1 MEFRGERLRAIREAL
16 GWSMTRTEKATG
28 VKQSTI
34 SELENG
40 IIKFPR
46 ETTVV
51 KLCRGFRIKD
61 TNYFYLENVAL
72 PTEVLPADTPEDI
85 LKFIMSGE
93 NLPYIA
99 LGKKLKESG
108 LPPEDI
114 EQLLNILIKNK
125 K

>member
-1 MEFRGERLRAIREAL
+1 MEFHGERLRALRESL
-16 GWSMTRTEKATG
+16 KWSMTKTEKQTG

-46 ETTVV
+46 ETTVD
-51 KLCRGFRIKD
+51 KLCRGFKINDK
-61 TNYFYLENVAL
+61 NYFYLDDV
-72 PTEVLPADTPEDI
+72 VLPAEILPPDTPEDI
-85 LKFIMSGE
+85 LKFIMSGD

-99 LGKKLKESG
+99 LGKKIKESG

-114 EQLLNILIKNK
+114 DQILKILTRSK

>member
-1 MEFRGERLRAIREAL
+1 MEFKGERLRALREAL
-16 GWSMTRTEKATG
+16 GWSMTKTEEATG

-46 ETTVV
+46 EATVER
-51 KLCRGFRIKD
+51 LRRGFNLQDK
-61 TNYFYLENVAL
+61 NYFYLDNIVL
-72 PTEVLPADTPEDI
+72 PTEVLPPDTPEDI
-85 LKFIMSGE
+85 LRFIMTGE
-93 NLPYIA
+93 NLPYIV
-99 LGKKLKESG
+99 LGKQLKESG

-114 EQLLNILIKNK
+114 EQIIKILTKNK

>member
-1 MEFRGERLRAIREAL
+1 MEFKGERLKALRESL
-16 GWSMTRTEKATG
+16 GWSMTRTEEATG

-40 IIKFPR
+40 VIKFPR
-46 ETTVV
+46 EATVQ
-51 KLCRGFRIKD
+51 KLCRGFSLKD
-61 TNYFYLENVAL
+61 VNYFYLDEVAL
-72 PTEVLPADTPEDI
+72 PVEVLPAGTPAEL

-99 LGKKLKESG
+99 LGKKLKDSG
-108 LPPEDI
+108 LPPEDL
-114 EQLLNILIKNK
+114 EQLIAILAKNK

>member
-1 MEFRGERLRAIREAL
+1 MEFKGERLRALRESL
-16 GWSMTRTEKATG
+16 GWSMVMTEEATG

-46 ETTVV
+46 EATVD
-51 KLCRGFRIKD
+51 KLCRGFKLTD
-61 TNYFYLENVAL
+61 KNFFYLDAVAL
-72 PTEVLPADTPEDI
+72 PAEVLPPDTPEDI
-85 LKFIMSGE
+85 LKFIMSGD

-99 LGKKLKESG
+99 LSKKFKESG

-114 EQLLNILIKNK
+114 AQLLQIFNKNK

>member
-1 MEFRGERLRAIREAL
+1 MEFRGERLRALRESL
-16 GWSMTRTEKATG
+16 GLSMTATEKLTG

-46 ETTVV
+46 EATVD
-51 KLCRGFRIKD
+51 KLCRGLKIADKNF
-61 TNYFYLENVAL
+61 FYLENVH
-72 PTEVLPADTPEDI
+72 LPADVLPKDTPADV

-93 NLPYIA
+93 NIPYIA
-99 LGKKLKESG
+99 LGKKIKESG
-108 LPPEDI
+108 LTPADI
-114 EQLLNILIKNK
+114 EQLIQIFSRNK

>member
-1 MEFRGERLRAIREAL
+1 MEFRGERLRAVRESL
-16 GWSMTRTEKATG
+16 GWSMTQTEKATG

-46 ETTVV
+46 ESTVE
-51 KLCRGFRIKD
+51 KLCRGFKIKD
-61 TNYFYLENVAL
+61 KNYFYLENVIL
-72 PTEVLPADTPEDI
+72 PTEILPADTPADL
-85 LKFIMSGE
+85 LKFIMAGD

-108 LPPEDI
+108 LPPEDL
-114 EQLLNILIKNK
+114 EQLIKILTKNK

>member
-1 MEFRGERLRAIREAL
+1 MEFHGERLRALRESL
-16 GWSMTRTEKATG
+16 KWSMTKTEKLTG

-40 IIKFPR
+40 IIKYPR
-46 ETTVV
+46 EATVD
-51 KLCRGFRIKD
+51 KLCRGFKIRDK
-61 TNYFYLENVAL
+61 NYFYLDDVVL
-72 PTEVLPADTPEDI
+72 PAEVLPPDTPEEI
-85 LKFIMSGE
+85 LKFIMSGD

-99 LGKKLKESG
+99 LGKQIKESG

-114 EQLLNILIKNK
+114 EQILKILTRSK

>member
-1 MEFRGERLRAIREAL
+1 MEFRGERLKALRESM
-16 GWSMTRTEKATG
+16 GWSMTKTEKATG

-40 IIKFPR
+40 LIKFPR
-46 ETTVV
+46 EATVD
-51 KLCRGFRIKD
+51 KLCRGFKIKD
-61 TNYFYLENVAL
+61 RNYFYLENVIL
-72 PTEVLPADTPEDI
+72 PTEILPADTPADLI
-85 LKFIMSGE
+85 KFIMSGD

-108 LPPEDI
+108 LPPEDL
-114 EQLLNILIKNK
+114 EQLLNILTKNK

>member
-1 MEFRGERLRAIREAL
+1 M
-16 GWSMTRTEKATG
+16 SMTATEKLTG

-46 ETTVV
+46 EATVD
-51 KLCRGFRIKD
+51 KLCRGLKIRDKNF
-61 TNYFYLENVAL
+61 FYLENVVL
-72 PTEVLPADTPEDI
+72 PAEILPADTPEDI

-93 NLPYIA
+93 NIPYIA
-99 LGKKLKESG
+99 LGIKIKESG
-108 LPPEDI
+108 LTPQDI
-114 EQLLNILIKNK
+114 EQIIQILTRNK

>member
-1 MEFRGERLRAIREAL
+1 MEFRGERLRAIRESL
-16 GWSMTRTEKATG
+16 GWSMTKTEKATG

-46 ETTVV
+46 ESTVD
-51 KLCRGFRIKD
+51 KLCRGLKIKD
-61 TNYFYLENVAL
+61 KNYFYLENVVL
-72 PTEVLPADTPEDI
+72 PTEILPPDTPEEI
-85 LKFIMSGE
+85 LKFIMSGD

-99 LGKKLKESG
+99 LGKKIKESG
-108 LPPEDI
+108 MPPEDL
-114 EQLLNILIKNK
+114 EQLLNILTKNK

>member
-1 MEFRGERLRAIREAL
+1 MEFKGERLRALREAR
-16 GWSMTRTEKATG
+16 GWSMVQTEESTG

-46 ETTVV
+46 EATVE
-51 KLCRGFRIKD
+51 KLCKGFRLNDK
-61 TNYFYLENVAL
+61 NYFYFENVAL
-72 PTEVLPADTPEDI
+72 PTEVLPPDTPEDI
-85 LKFIMSGE
+85 LKFVLSGD
-93 NLPYIA
+93 NVPWIQLAKSI
-99 LGKKLKESG
+99 KDSG

-114 EQLLNILIKNK
+114 EQIIKIVSRNK